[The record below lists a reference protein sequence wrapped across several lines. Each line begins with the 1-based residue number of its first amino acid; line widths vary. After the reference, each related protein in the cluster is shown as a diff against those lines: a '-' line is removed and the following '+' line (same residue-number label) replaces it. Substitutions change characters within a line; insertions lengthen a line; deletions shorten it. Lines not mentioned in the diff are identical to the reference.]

1 MNETLGEKSPLRIE
15 LSDNL
20 REVLADVL
28 NEVHNREYSQRFWAL
43 ILEDYITSVL
53 TLKEALE
60 NDKGISKYDK
70 YPINSHTF
78 LSFKDSLKEDL
89 KILIKY
95 WIDRSNHAELREILK
110 GSDQVNL
117 GFPAVDLPGNELGAE
132 LPKLIYYVT
141 GLKGRNKRRKVTM
154 LSKKYS
160 DPFLKNAVYRIPKLY
175 VEFLDTVLHSVPL
188 FRPSYKTFHVHNIR
202 SLYDRFLMA
211 QYVEKGAKLI
221 WYQHGSHYGEYNHE
235 YLHHL
240 EHSLADEFRTWGWQ
254 IKEKDLPWKAYRL
267 EKFRQE
273 YDSYTN
279 EVQNDLL
286 IIYPKMYQKYR
297 DHCIDVTGY
306 LLKNLNFDT
315 FTKLIAR
322 PRPLHK
328 KHGHQSELD
337 FIDNGNVEVSTGLTP
352 VAKEVSESRL
362 VLQMNVPGTNFLE
375 CIYVDHPVT
384 GILTN
389 SDPTD
394 LIKPYYTYFLEKG
407 VLHKTSESLVHFL
420 NTTDLDSWWSELQQ
434 ERVYQQFK
442 KTFTSNSETETKLT
456 KSANG

>member
-15 LSDNL
+15 LSDKL
-20 REVLADVL
+20 RELLADVL
-28 NEVHNREYSQRFWAL
+28 NEVHDKDYSQRFWAL

-53 TLKEALE
+53 TLKDALE

-78 LSFKDSLKEDL
+78 LSFKDSLREDL

-110 GSDQVNL
+110 SNDHVNL

-141 GLKGRNKRRKVTM
+141 GLKGRKKRKKVTR
-154 LSKKYS
+154 LSKQIS
-160 DPFLKNAVYRIPKLY
+160 DPFLKNAVYRLPKLY
-175 VEFLDTVLHSVPL
+175 VEFLGTILDSVPL

-202 SLYDRFLMA
+202 SLYDRFLIA

-240 EHSLADEFRTWGWQ
+240 EHSVADEFRTWGWQ
-254 IKEKDLPWKAYRL
+254 IKEKDRPWKAYRL

-273 YDSYTN
+273 YDRYTN
-279 EVQNDLL
+279 SAKNDLL
-286 IIYPKMYQKYR
+286 IIYPKMYPVYRQHSMDATEQLVKY
-297 DHCIDVTGY
+297 
-306 LLKNLNFDT
+306 LNFDT
-315 FTKLIAR
+315 YKNVIAR
-322 PRPLHK
+322 PRPVHK
-328 KHGHQSELD
+328 KHGHESELS
-337 FIDNGNVEVSTGLTP
+337 FIADEKIRISSGLTC

-375 CIYVDHPVT
+375 CIYADHPVT

-389 SDPTD
+389 TDPTD
-394 LIKPYYTYFLEKG
+394 TIKPYYTFLLEKG
-407 VLHKTSESLVHFL
+407 VLHKTPESLVHFL
-420 NTTDLDSWWSELQQ
+420 NTTDLESWWSELQQ
-434 ERVYQQFK
+434 EKVYQQFR
-442 KTFTSNSETETKLT
+442 KTYA
-456 KSANG
+456 ANCEPEKTN